1 MSKKIVRPLKKNY
14 FGMEIIDDLF
24 VQFTSYYDKL
34 IVLIPRVLIAVVV
47 VGLFLFLMTLIRKR
61 LKKFLESKADDK
73 LLVNF
78 FDKLFQIFNITIAI
92 LLSFYIVG
100 LAKLAASAL
109 GGLGLGAI
117 IVGFA
122 FKDIAENLLAG
133 VMMAFKRPFKVG
145 DVIETQGIIGSV
157 VVMNIRETHVKTFDG
172 KDVYIPNGQILK
184 NPLFNFTIDGFMRHQ
199 FKIGVDYNSDIERV
213 RKIIMD
219 VLMNVSGILKEG
231 KMPLTMV
238 SEFQSS
244 TIEITVQYW
253 TNTFDKSHSSVE
265 IKTQAMRL
273 VLEALQLNKVEMPS
287 DIIEIVKSV

>member
-1 MSKKIVRPLKKNY
+1 
-14 FGMEIIDDLF
+14 MEIIDDLF

-73 LLVNF
+73 SLVNF